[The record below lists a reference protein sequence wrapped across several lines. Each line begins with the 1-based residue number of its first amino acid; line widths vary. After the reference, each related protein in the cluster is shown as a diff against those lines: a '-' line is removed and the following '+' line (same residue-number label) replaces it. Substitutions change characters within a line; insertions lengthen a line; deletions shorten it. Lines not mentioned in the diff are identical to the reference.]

1 MVKITILVDHDWAL
15 IFCAQFIL
23 HHHADFFGL
32 LSFLALKEFL
42 SIVHTRLIDRSVIF
56 LAYLSIPIQYY
67 WLAMDWYGMFIIFI
81 PVYVFLYLP
90 MQMVLLG
97 EHQGFIRAIGILHWG
112 VMLTVFCM
120 SHLAHLLTLPVINLD
135 AGDIGLILYL
145 IFLTELNDVAQYV
158 CGKIWGEKKI
168 TPKISPNKTW
178 IGFFGGMVTVMIFA
192 ALLATYLTPL
202 STLQG
207 FIAGILIALSGF
219 IGDLVMSAIKRDLRI
234 KDTGMFIPGHGG
246 LLDRLDSLL
255 FTSPLFFHYLYFLHY

>member
-56 LAYLSIPIQYY
+56 LAYFSIPIQYY

-158 CGKIWGEKKI
+158 CGKSWGEKKI
-168 TPKISPNKTW
+168 TPKISPNKT
-178 IGFFGGMVTVMIFA
+178 
-192 ALLATYLTPL
+192 
-202 STLQG
+202 
-207 FIAGILIALSGF
+207 
-219 IGDLVMSAIKRDLRI
+219 
-234 KDTGMFIPGHGG
+234 
-246 LLDRLDSLL
+246 
-255 FTSPLFFHYLYFLHY
+255 